1 MAEPIRSLAVANARI
16 AARKSA
22 MAVSSPPQ
30 PLPVLDVVAVALPDP
45 LVALAETIVGFMGAT
60 KNSAIYFRN
69 PVLTRY
75 GFEIQHL
82 NWGTHKH
89 GEHSHAFIEAGLR
102 TKPFVLRNRFVV
114 STNSSRDDPLLSP
127 VQLVEKLFAEIG
139 KQRSCNECLDTYDE
153 KDLQDG
159 KCCGCY
165 LAQALNPQSHQCSI
179 CQCDATAVYYTTP
192 CGHHFHK
199 GCIAGEFEKVDRERG
214 MVDHDDSEE
223 ETPMRCPNCR
233 GDMNSV
239 FASMMYRE

>member
-1 MAEPIRSLAVANARI
+1 MAESNRSLAVANARI

-22 MAVSSPPQ
+22 AAVSSPA
-30 PLPVLDVVAVALPDP
+30 LDAAVAVLPDP
-45 LVALAETIVGFMGAT
+45 LIALAETIAGFMGAT

-82 NWGTHKH
+82 SWDTHKH
-89 GEHSHAFIEAGLR
+89 GEHSHALIEAGLR

-114 STNSSRDDPLLSP
+114 STNSSREDPLLSP
-127 VQLVEKLFAEIG
+127 VQLVKKLFAEIG

-199 GCIAGEFEKVDRERG
+199 ACIAGEFEKVDRERG
-214 MVDHDDSEE
+214 MMHSDDSEE
-223 ETPMRCPNCR
+223 ETVPMRCPNCR

-239 FASMMYRE
+239 FASMMYRG